1 MTSPIPF
8 PSDAAQRVLA
18 YPLPGP
24 PGRDGQDGSQGPQGP
39 PGPASSLPAT
49 WWGSGE
55 PPEVIPGAKPGDTY
69 IDRTT
74 GTTYEL
80 T

>member
-24 PGRDGQDGSQGPQGP
+24 PGVDGAEGPQGPQGP
-39 PGPASSLPAT
+39 PGPASALPAT
-49 WWGSGE
+49 WWGDGA
-55 PPEVIPGAKPGDTY
+55 PPDVIPGAKAGDTY
-69 IDRTT
+69 IDRVT
-74 GTTYEL
+74 GDTYTL

>member
-1 MTSPIPF
+1 MNSPIPF

-24 PGRDGQDGSQGPQGP
+24 PGRDGVDGPQGPQGP
-39 PGPASSLPAT
+39 PGPPPAPPAV
-49 WWGSGE
+49 WWGDG
-55 PPEVIPGAKPGDTY
+55 PPQDLIPGSKPGDTY
-69 IDRTT
+69 VDRVT
-74 GTTYEL
+74 GTTYTL